1 MKTSTEELVEK
12 LSKLKAPN
20 KDLQAAAMMLGDA
33 AARVDTKLVKRS
45 TELAHRLLLSVKKA
59 LPKADP
65 QLLGDFVAEVSD
77 LWDYGQ
83 KLDKILKE
91 VCDMRL
97 PQHQEHLR
105 EALVAIEVQQFD
117 YALDSIKG
125 LQKTLPKLKQAL
137 DRQAR
142 NGGRRRSAE

>member
-1 MKTSTEELVEK
+1 MSTEELVEK
-12 LSKLKAPN
+12 VSKLKAPN

-45 TELAHRLLLSVKKA
+45 TDLAHRLVLTLKKA
-59 LPKADP
+59 LPETDQ

-97 PQHQEHLR
+97 PQHQERLR

-117 YALDSIKG
+117 YALDCIKG
-125 LQKTLPKLKQAL
+125 LQKTLPKLKQAI
-137 DRQAR
+137 DRRAR
-142 NGGRRRSAE
+142 SGGRRRSAE